1 MIIPGITVVIPRK
14 TQVIPGITQRNRGFC
29 YRNKGFCYRNSST
42 GRGRRKTAS
51 CTGLHIAAEYPV
63 EKNPF
68 IQKTS
73 PTKQRGRDQTPPELI
88 SRKQEDHR
96 HRTEP
101 PQHTNNF
108 KNETFGIKRVFA
120 TEKRGAAMSEPKEQ
134 DFLNHPTR
142 SEPPPSAAYRTGN
155 YFFTL
160 SQVTRGCSIKNS
172 ISGNVCV

>member
-108 KNETFGIKRVFA
+108 ENETFGIKRVFA
-120 TEKRGAAMSEPKEQ
+120 TEKRGGDVRAERARLFDP
-134 DFLNHPTR
+134 PPPR
-142 SEPPPSAAYRTGN
+142 SEPPPTAAHRTSIQP
-155 YFFTL
+155 YTPITRFFEYP
-160 SQVTRGCSIKNS
+160 VRI
-172 ISGNVCV
+172 

>member
-68 IQKTS
+68 IQKTRS
-73 PTKQRGRDQTPPELI
+73 TRQRGERSDPPGAYQPETGRAPTPKQKPHKTQIFLKMKLLEISPLLYELHLQ
-88 SRKQEDHR
+88 RNTVQG
-96 HRTEP
+96 
-101 PQHTNNF
+101 NNYLHLLQSCMGCSTAV
-108 KNETFGIKRVFA
+108 NA
-120 TEKRGAAMSEPKEQ
+120 
-134 DFLNHPTR
+134 DFL
-142 SEPPPSAAYRTGN
+142 
-155 YFFTL
+155 
-160 SQVTRGCSIKNS
+160 
-172 ISGNVCV
+172 

>member
-68 IQKTS
+68 IQKTRS
-73 PTKQRGRDQTPPELI
+73 TRQRGGEIRPPGAYQPETGRAPTPN
-88 SRKQEDHR
+88 KD
-96 HRTEP
+96 
-101 PQHTNNF
+101 
-108 KNETFGIKRVFA
+108 
-120 TEKRGAAMSEPKEQ
+120 
-134 DFLNHPTR
+134 PTAHKK
-142 SEPPPSAAYRTGN
+142 S
-155 YFFTL
+155 
-160 SQVTRGCSIKNS
+160 
-172 ISGNVCV
+172 

>member
-73 PTKQRGRDQTPPELI
+73 PTKQRGRDQTPRSL
-88 SRKQEDHR
+88 SAGNRKITD
-96 HRTEP
+96 TEQSP
-101 PQHTNNF
+101 HSTQTIL
-108 KNETFGIKRVFA
+108 KMKLLE
-120 TEKRGAAMSEPKEQ
+120 
-134 DFLNHPTR
+134 
-142 SEPPPSAAYRTGN
+142 
-155 YFFTL
+155 
-160 SQVTRGCSIKNS
+160 
-172 ISGNVCV
+172 

>member
-68 IQKTS
+68 IQKTRS
-73 PTKQRGRDQTPPELI
+73 TRQRGERSDPPRSL
-88 SRKQEDHR
+88 SAGNRKSTDTK
-96 HRTEP
+96 TEA
-101 PQHTNNF
+101 PQNTNIF

-120 TEKRGAAMSEPKEQ
+120 IEKRGGDVRAERARL
-134 DFLNHPTR
+134 F
-142 SEPPPSAAYRTGN
+142 EPPHDQSRHRRHTVQHTS
-155 YFFTL
+155 F
-160 SQVTRGCSIKNS
+160 
-172 ISGNVCV
+172 